1 MFRNT
6 RSLVVIFALA
16 TGLSSM
22 ACGGSTQSDTPEQPR
37 VTTSPTSGL
46 KLTSVI
52 SAASLG
58 ESSANVQLAFL
69 AGEASGTAS
78 VEVVSVTLVDAT
90 SGSVVDTLEPSS
102 PQVWN
107 GSGYVPWNQRITPGG
122 DLRASYQLT
131 APKWSTIE
139 QGGAGTRTSYSRTF
153 KMRVTLRI
161 DGVDVLLQSTD
172 LNREAQFQT

>member
-153 KMRVTLRI
+153 KMRVTLRV